1 MCRAVRSMALMLSA
15 VILQEL
21 ELGFNKLSDNN
32 IELRKEK
39 SKLEAQ
45 LKARAEE
52 RAALEKEMAKQQID
66 ANKTEQDL
74 KKKSVSSLP
83 RWSPVQENI
92 IVNQMSL
99 CVLSSQEDCNRLLNL
114 ARRPLPPIQPH
125 ITRSSTSSMYLSAIV
140 FFSGIC
146 RLIKHETQTVSA
158 DVTLKL
164 NS

>member
-1 MCRAVRSMALMLSA
+1 MCFFHCKYFYSNSNYFSILLDFPVVLPSYVELLEAEMALMLSA
-15 VILQEL
+15 VLLQEL

-52 RAALEKEMAKQQID
+52 RAALEKEMAKQKID

-92 IVNQMSL
+92 IVNH
-99 CVLSSQEDCNRLLNL
+99 SSNVFVCFLH
-114 ARRPLPPIQPH
+114 RRTAPG
-125 ITRSSTSSMYLSAIV
+125 Y
-140 FFSGIC
+140 
-146 RLIKHETQTVSA
+146 
-158 DVTLKL
+158 
-164 NS
+164 

>member
-1 MCRAVRSMALMLSA
+1 MP

-52 RAALEKEMAKQQID
+52 RAALEKEMAKQKLD

-92 IVNQMSL
+92 NPLISNHSSNVVV
-99 CVLSSQEDCNRLLNL
+99 CVSFTFSSQEDCNRLLNL
-114 ARRPLPPIQPH
+114 ARRPPPQLQPPLMV
-125 ITRSSTSSMYLSAIV
+125 TRSSTSSMYLSAI
-140 FFSGIC
+140 FFFFIC
-146 RLIKHETQTVSA
+146 FIKHET
-158 DVTLKL
+158 
-164 NS
+164 

>member
-1 MCRAVRSMALMLSA
+1 MLSA

-52 RAALEKEMAKQQID
+52 RAALEKEMAKQKID

-92 IVNQMSL
+92 MVNQMSL
-99 CVLSSQEDCNRLLNL
+99 CVFSSQEDCNRLLNL

-125 ITRSSTSSMYLSAIV
+125 ITRSSTSSMYLSAIF
-140 FFSGIC
+140 FFSGIY
-146 RLIKHETQTVSA
+146 RLIKHET
-158 DVTLKL
+158 
-164 NS
+164 

>member
-1 MCRAVRSMALMLSA
+1 MSRAVRSMALMLSA

-32 IELRKEK
+32 IKLRNEK

-52 RAALEKEMAKQQID
+52 RAALEREMAKQKID

-83 RWSPVQENI
+83 RWSPAHENI
-92 IVNQMSL
+92 IVSH
-99 CVLSSQEDCNRLLNL
+99 SSNVFVC
-114 ARRPLPPIQPH
+114 
-125 ITRSSTSSMYLSAIV
+125 V
-140 FFSGIC
+140 FFTGG
-146 RLIKHETQTVSA
+146 LQQ
-158 DVTLKL
+158 VTEP
-164 NS
+164 STAPPPSDTAPYH